1 VADERQRGGRVS
13 KDRARRRDEREQA
26 AAVRRVA
33 AQRRRARA
41 DRRRERRRAV
51 IAPISPRVRHRRH
64 WYGQQGILAQRR
76 RMQNGVILCLILAS
90 QLVVWLL
97 TPDWYVRATAAV
109 LAVIATPV
117 IVTLFLDRRS

>member
-1 VADERQRGGRVS
+1 VS

-33 AQRRRARA
+33 AQRRRARV

-51 IAPISPRVRHRRH
+51 VAPVSPRLRRRGHRH
-64 WYGQQGILAQRR
+64 GQQGILAQRR
-76 RMQNGVILCLILAS
+76 HVQNGVILCLILAS

-97 TPDWYVRATAAV
+97 TPDWYLRATGAV
-109 LAVIATPV
+109 LAVVATPV
-117 IVTLFLDRRS
+117 IVTLFLDRRR

>member
-1 VADERQRGGRVS
+1 MS

-41 DRRRERRRAV
+41 DRRRSRRKA
-51 IAPISPRVRHRRH
+51 IAPIAPRLRHRTR
-64 WYGQQGILAQRR
+64 WRRQEGILARRR
-76 RMQNGVILCLILAS
+76 RMQNGVILCLIAAS
-90 QLVVWLL
+90 QLIVWLL
-97 TPDWYVRATAAV
+97 TADWWLRFTAAG

-117 IVTLFLDRRS
+117 LVTLALDRRP

>member
-1 VADERQRGGRVS
+1 VS

-41 DRRRERRRAV
+41 DRRRERRRA
-51 IAPISPRVRHRRH
+51 IAPISPRLRRRRH
-64 WYGQQGILAQRR
+64 WRGQPGILAQRR

-97 TPDWYVRATAAV
+97 TPDWYLRATAAM
-109 LAVIATPV
+109 LAIIATPV
-117 IVTLFLDRRS
+117 IVTLALDRRS

>member
-1 VADERQRGGRVS
+1 MSDERGPMS

-26 AAVRRVA
+26 AAVRRVT
-33 AQRRRARA
+33 AQRRRDRA
-41 DRRRERRRAV
+41 ERRQDRRRSLAPGVSPRLRRR
-51 IAPISPRVRHRRH
+51 RR
-64 WYGQQGILAQRR
+64 WRQGSQGILAQRR

-97 TPDWYVRATAAV
+97 TPDWWLRFAAAG

-117 IVTLFLDRRS
+117 LVTLFLD